1 MKTAKH
7 FAFSKILVLGIVGLC
22 AWYLLQ
28 GIDIERLLQTLGSRS
43 PMHYAL
49 ACGLFLI
56 TLLPMC
62 LRLYTLLRGR
72 CSMGAAIRTVFF
84 GSGANSLLPARL
96 GDVAKAAYL
105 ARISGIPAATT
116 LCTVFWERLADLCVV
131 LVLAMLLGLR
141 YDVRFLYLPLMAL
154 VGGIFLGIAVVSR
167 YPQWAIRMV
176 SIVPEGRLRT
186 LLHDMI
192 HLMADRNEWPS
203 WINLF
208 ALSAV
213 VWGSFSL
220 FNALFLHTFFNMP
233 IDLWTGILVG
243 VAGAIGMMLPAMP
256 ANIGTFEASVVA
268 ALVLAGQ
275 DKEVALAAALLLH
288 AVSVLPTA
296 AFAAV
301 TMVRNK

>member
-1 MKTAKH
+1 MTTSNL
-7 FAFSKILVLGIVGLC
+7 FAISRILALGIVGLC

-28 GIDIERLLQTLGSRS
+28 GIDIERLLQTLGSHP
-43 PMHYAL
+43 PMQYAV

-105 ARISGIPAATT
+105 ARISGIPTATT
-116 LCTVFWERLADLCVV
+116 LCTVFWERLADLCVI

-141 YDVRFLYLPLMAL
+141 YEVRFLYLPLMVV
-154 VGGIFLGIAVVSR
+154 VGGIFLGLAVVSR
-167 YPQWAIRMV
+167 YPQWFLR
-176 SIVPEGRLRT
+176 IVVLVPVARLRT
-186 LLHDMI
+186 LLQDMV
-192 HLMADRNEWPS
+192 HLVADRSQWPS
-203 WINLF
+203 WLNLF

-220 FNALFLHTFFNMP
+220 FNTLFLHMFFDMP
-233 IDLWTGILVG
+233 IDFWTGILVG

>member
-1 MKTAKH
+1 MKTSVRHAL
-7 FAFSKILVLGIVGLC
+7 SKILALGIVGLC
-22 AWYLLQ
+22 GWYLLQ
-28 GIDIERLLQTLGSRS
+28 GIDIERLLQSLGSRP
-43 PMHYAL
+43 PMHYAV

-62 LRLYTLLRGR
+62 LRLHTLLRGR

-105 ARISGIPAATT
+105 SRISGIPTATT

-141 YDVRFLYLPLMAL
+141 YEVKFLYLPLMAA
-154 VGGIFLGIAVVSR
+154 VGGIFLGLAVVSR
-167 YPQWAIRMV
+167 YPQWVIRMV
-176 SIVPEGRLRT
+176 ALVPEGRLRT
-186 LLHDMI
+186 LLHDMV
-192 HLMADRNEWPS
+192 HLVADRSEWPS

-220 FNALFLHTFFNMP
+220 FNALFLHAFFDMP
-233 IDLWTGILVG
+233 IDFWTGVLVG

-296 AFAAV
+296 AYAAV
-301 TMVRNK
+301 TMVRSK

>member
-1 MKTAKH
+1 MKTARH
-7 FAFSKILVLGIVGLC
+7 FALSKCLALGVVALC

-28 GIDIERLLQTLGSRS
+28 DIDTERLLQALGYR
-43 PMHYAL
+43 PPVHYAV

-62 LRLYTLLRGR
+62 LRLHTLLRGR

-105 ARISGIPAATT
+105 ARISGIPAAAT

-141 YDVRFLYLPLMAL
+141 YEVRFLYFPLMAL
-154 VGGIFLGIAVVSR
+154 VGGIFLGLAVVSR
-167 YPQWAIRMV
+167 YPKWVIRMV

-186 LLHDMI
+186 LLHDMV
-192 HLMADRNEWPS
+192 HLVADRNQWPS

-220 FNALFLHTFFNMP
+220 FNALFLHAFFDMP
-233 IDLWTGILVG
+233 IDFWTGVLVG